1 MPSKTSAVFAR
12 PNVDGLASEAP
23 LPAWVPPHRVVGGF
37 YVHRRLGG
45 GSLGSVF
52 VVTRAEERHDPNA
65 EKFAL
70 KVPDYDATAARSVSE
85 AEFLKLFRQEAG
97 ALLSLPDHVNLPR
110 FVTFDA
116 GARPKPILVMELIE
130 GIRCEYLID
139 NRLLNV
145 DMCLV
150 LIDGIL
156 AGLEA
161 MHSEKIGHL
170 DLKPSNV
177 VLRSGAEPVL
187 VDFGLAGRQIR
198 PGCATAAYGAP
209 EVWGA
214 APDGAIA
221 SPMTADIYSFGCLA
235 YEILSGNML
244 FDASNDA
251 AMITVHVSH
260 DGLPPKLRRMSN
272 GRLDSLAM
280 FLFQCLEYQHHKCP

>member
-1 MPSKTSAVFAR
+1 
-12 PNVDGLASEAP
+12 
-23 LPAWVPPHRVVGGF
+23 VGGF

-130 GIRCEYLID
+130 GIRCEHLID

-214 APDGAIA
+214 APDGAVS

-280 FLFQCLEYQHHKCP
+280 FLFQCLRHNPNDRMHASGLRAILRRIAPELRRSPWPIIVEEE